1 MEKIIDTTALIDQV
15 RILLW
20 DRSKSREELAELV
33 IGLIEGTGEEIVRC
47 EDCEH
52 YQNGDIIHWAKFCFR
67 YKDKDGNRIGYN
79 RSPDDWCSYG
89 ERRDIE

>member
-47 EDCEH
+47 GGCKNAYDEDKCPLLFLLSCTESH
-52 YQNGDIIHWAKFCFR
+52 EFC
-67 YKDKDGNRIGYN
+67 
-79 RSPDDWCSYG
+79 SCG